1 MKTNIKEEVKKTY
14 TEAVQ
19 NGSGCGCGPSCC
31 SPEQSITFMGED
43 YKNIEGYQEIA
54 DYGLGCGLPTE
65 IANIK
70 KGDVVLDLGSGAGN
84 DAFIAA
90 KQVGELGIVYG
101 LDFTPAMLKQ
111 ANENKEKLG
120 LKNVTFIEG
129 DIEHIPLADN
139 SVNVVISNCVMNLVP
154 DKTKAFSEIFRV
166 LEPGGHFSISDVV
179 LSGKL
184 PEGVLNAAEL
194 YAGCISGAMVDSDYL
209 AKITECGFKDLEILK
224 KHDIFLPDE
233 LLLQYIDQK
242 ELESFRKSDN
252 KVLSITIN
260 ANKPNE
266 QNCCTP
272 KNKTEKG
279 SCC

>member
-1 MKTNIKEEVKKTY
+1 MKTNIKEVVKKIY
-14 TEAVQ
+14 TEAVT
-19 NGSGCGCGPSCC
+19 NNTGCCGTSCC
-31 SPEQSITFMGED
+31 TPTQGITFLKEN
-43 YKNIEGYQEIA
+43 YKDVSGYEEIA

-120 LKNVTFIEG
+120 FKNVSFIEG
-129 DIEHIPLADN
+129 DIEHIPLVDN

-194 YAGCISGAMVDSDYL
+194 YAGCISGAMVDVDYL

-224 KHDIFLPDE
+224 KHEIFLPDE
-233 LLLQYIDQK
+233 LLLQFIDQV
-242 ELESFRKSDN
+242 ELEEFRKSDN

-266 QNCCTP
+266 QNCCAP
-272 KNKTEKG
+272 KNKVEKG
-279 SCC
+279 NCC